1 MDLTPTSGITVKPIG
16 ENMSNLDRTNLNLAL
31 LGNTGYIDLGNVIN
45 SEKVIL
51 EVSPLGSSFINLL
64 GQAGKNTNEDVDAN
78 GANDQFSLIFNIKK
92 KN

>member
-16 ENMSNLDRTNLNLAL
+16 EEMSNLDRSNLNLAL
-31 LGNTGYIDLGNVIN
+31 FGNTGYIDLGSRID
-45 SEKVIL
+45 SETVIL
-51 EVSPLGSSFINLL
+51 EVLPSSSSFINLL